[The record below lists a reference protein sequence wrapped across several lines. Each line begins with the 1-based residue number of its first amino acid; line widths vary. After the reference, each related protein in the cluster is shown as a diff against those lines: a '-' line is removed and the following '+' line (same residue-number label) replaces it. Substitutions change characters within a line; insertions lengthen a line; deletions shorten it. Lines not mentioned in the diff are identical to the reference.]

1 MFQASNYK
9 LAFTS
14 HKMSFYAGAWGLAV
28 SCRHFEPSDFL
39 NDDYFE
45 NTTPGTR
52 RSTVLLCSDIAQ
64 WLKQA
69 ASREHASII

>member
-14 HKMSFYAGAWGLAV
+14 HKMLFYAGVWGLAV
-28 SCRHFEPSDFL
+28 RCRRFEPTEFL

-45 NTTPGTR
+45 NATPGT

>member
-9 LAFTS
+9 LAFTL
-14 HKMSFYAGAWGLAV
+14 HKMLFYAGAWGLAAV
-28 SCRHFEPSDFL
+28 SSPEPSDFL
-39 NDDYFE
+39 NEDDYFE
-45 NTTPGTR
+45 NTTPGT